1 MAITFKDHT
10 GNGSVTDY
18 DFPFPYIKQSD
29 IKVTLDNVVKEE
41 GSTKDYI
48 LHNATTIRFNTAPA
62 NNVAIKIYRATDDS
76 NLVATFY
83 AGSAIRSNDLN
94 DNFTQNLYSTQENTN
109 DATEALSNSRVLES
123 GVYVT
128 AISKATDAVATANAA
143 DAIADTAQEAT
154 DTVVATKSGS
164 TWTLQGDGI
173 GSNPKGVK
181 YAVAQAEDAVSDATN
196 AVNTANAALPKA
208 GGTMTGNIVFEG
220 SAADAH
226 ETTLTVAEPT
236 ADRTITLPNVTG
248 TVVTTGDSNTVTS
261 TMMAAN
267 SVDSDQ
273 YVDGSIDLVHM
284 SANSVDSDQYVDGS
298 IDGVHIANDAIDS
311 QHYAGESIDR
321 AHLAADIIDGTKIE
335 DGSINSEHYAN
346 GSIDTVHIADAQIT
360 AVKIGP
366 DAVLGGAIGDDEVN
380 SEHYAAGSIDT
391 EHIADS
397 NVTTAKIAD
406 SNVTTGKI
414 ADNAVTF
421 AKLGCEETTL
431 TPNSDAHIPTSKAV
445 NDHVVSLM
453 QAAGGFYPIDDD
465 QKFPN
470 ANPDPNDDAGTIV
483 SIADAGGLVVSTVS
497 GVIQSTTG
505 RTLGG
510 STVTIT
516 GIDSSLNNTTIAAG
530 KGMLVQTT
538 STLNTY
544 TYHRLVLDEAGVA
557 SADTLIQD
565 FNQRYRVHA
574 GEPSS
579 HLTDGDLVFD
589 TNANKMKVYDSDA
602 SAWKEVTSAGDY
614 KLLTIKD
621 HDQAVGGSGPT
632 FNGSNE
638 EFDLFDGSS
647 DASIVS
653 AGQLIVSLNGVIQ
666 KPNTGTFDGSAE
678 GFYLNDTHGIK
689 FCDPPPSGSSLFVT
703 QIGTATTL
711 NVPADG
717 SVTEAKIA
725 STAVTTA
732 KIADDAVDGAK
743 LANNIDI
750 AGTLDVTGNA
760 TFDLNVG
767 VGRDPVDSNS
777 FSKALDVSG
786 PDGAAVYIRTNGS
799 NTNMGLIGHY
809 GTDFYVTNTAAGPT
823 RFYTNGSERLRIA
836 SDGKVGIGTTS
847 PTGLLHVEDG
857 YLHIKRSGASDDGL
871 KIYQGSTL
879 KASILG
885 GGDATFAGNI
895 ISNNDPGA
903 NSGPGAKAHS
913 SGYLAARPTSADDQ
927 IWWGYNNDTSAGSPT
942 SSIWGDGAATFAGKI
957 QGLARIEAYAPSN
970 GDYALSAYGYGSS
983 GASHILRGATSGGTE
998 VVSILDNG
1006 AATFAGTLNSNGL
1019 LKINSAGTIS
1029 GANNIIQ
1036 AYDENANLTFNVTA
1050 AGVVSDGKGDV
1061 RSIPQNSQSSAY
1073 TLDPADAGK
1082 HVLNT
1087 ADVTVPANVF
1097 AAGKAVTIINGS
1109 NGNINIT
1116 QGTSATIYNTAD
1128 GSTGSRVLAKRGM
1141 ATVLFVNATDCYI
1154 SGAGLS

>member
-1 MAITFKDHT
+1 
-10 GNGSVTDY
+10 
-18 DFPFPYIKQSD
+18 
-29 IKVTLDNVVKEE
+29 
-41 GSTKDYI
+41 
-48 LHNATTIRFNTAPA
+48 
-62 NNVAIKIYRATDDS
+62 
-76 NLVATFY
+76 
-83 AGSAIRSNDLN
+83 
-94 DNFTQNLYSTQENTN
+94 
-109 DATEALSNSRVLES
+109 
-123 GVYVT
+123 
-128 AISKATDAVATANAA
+128 
-143 DAIADTAQEAT
+143 
-154 DTVVATKSGS
+154 
-164 TWTLQGDGI
+164 
-173 GSNPKGVK
+173 
-181 YAVAQAEDAVSDATN
+181 
-196 AVNTANAALPKA
+196 
-208 GGTMTGNIVFEG
+208 
-220 SAADAH
+220 
-226 ETTLTVAEPT
+226 
-236 ADRTITLPNVTG
+236 
-248 TVVTTGDSNTVTS
+248 
-261 TMMAAN
+261 
-267 SVDSDQ
+267 
-273 YVDGSIDLVHM
+273 
-284 SANSVDSDQYVDGS
+284 
-298 IDGVHIANDAIDS
+298 
-311 QHYAGESIDR
+311 
-321 AHLAADIIDGTKIE
+321 
-335 DGSINSEHYAN
+335 
-346 GSIDTVHIADAQIT
+346 
-360 AVKIGP
+360 
-366 DAVLGGAIGDDEVN
+366 
-380 SEHYAAGSIDT
+380 
-391 EHIADS
+391 
-397 NVTTAKIAD
+397 
-406 SNVTTGKI
+406 
-414 ADNAVTF
+414 
-421 AKLGCEETTL
+421 
-431 TPNSDAHIPTSKAV
+431 
-445 NDHVVSLM
+445 
-453 QAAGGFYPIDDD
+453 
-465 QKFPN
+465 
-470 ANPDPNDDAGTIV
+470 
-483 SIADAGGLVVSTVS
+483 
-497 GVIQSTTG
+497 
-505 RTLGG
+505 
-510 STVTIT
+510 
-516 GIDSSLNNTTIAAG
+516 
-530 KGMLVQTT
+530 
-538 STLNTY
+538 
-544 TYHRLVLDEAGVA
+544 
-557 SADTLIQD
+557 
-565 FNQRYRVHA
+565 
-574 GEPSS
+574 
-579 HLTDGDLVFD
+579 
-589 TNANKMKVYDSDA
+589 
-602 SAWKEVTSAGDY
+602 
-614 KLLTIKD
+614 
-621 HDQAVGGSGPT
+621 
-632 FNGSNE
+632 
-638 EFDLFDGSS
+638 
-647 DASIVS
+647 
-653 AGQLIVSLNGVIQ
+653 
-666 KPNTGTFDGSAE
+666 
-678 GFYLNDTHGIK
+678 
-689 FCDPPPSGSSLFVT
+689 
-703 QIGTATTL
+703 
-711 NVPADG
+711 
-717 SVTEAKIA
+717 
-725 STAVTTA
+725 VTTA
-732 KIADDAVDGAK
+732 KIADDAVTGAK

-1006 AATFAGTLNSNGL
+1006 KATFKNVVVSDRSVSGDGCFHAALNGTVKASITSAGAGTFAGTLNSNGL